1 MCRAGTYRAFLPAW
15 QHVVVALIPA
25 EVGLAYCNK
34 LFFLEKQFRD
44 LTPEERK
51 DRRLEIEVPVW
62 ESFYAWLEQLN
73 PVKRSKLEKAVIYA
87 KNHKETLR
95 NYLQDGRCE
104 ISNNTA
110 ERRAKSYAIGRKAFF
125 THRLPGQKP
134 ALSCTVS

>member
-1 MCRAGTYRAFLPAW
+1 M
-15 QHVVVALIPA
+15 IPA

-51 DRRLEIEVPVW
+51 DRRLETEVPVW

-87 KNHKETLR
+87 KNIKKHCVIIFRMDVAKYRIIQR
-95 NYLQDGRCE
+95 NHCLFK
-104 ISNNTA
+104 
-110 ERRAKSYAIGRKAFF
+110 AKDTKGQWTIRWII
-125 THRLPGQKP
+125 HRLRFTNFPKP
-134 ALSCTVS
+134 SHIQSN